1 MTTPATPGQAHA
13 AQPASPEAL
22 SPEAVSPDQ
31 ARSTTRLDTEL
42 VRRGLARSRREAA
55 ELIAAG
61 RVQVRGTVAAR
72 SSVQVQAGDAIEVEG
87 DADDR
92 GYASRGAHKL
102 VGALDATGVPVE
114 GRLCLDAGAST
125 GGFTDVLLRRG
136 ARRVVAVDVG
146 HGQIIDRLRH
156 DERVDVREGVNVRE
170 LRAGD
175 VEPSP
180 DLVVAD
186 LSFISLTMVL
196 PALQAVATPDADL
209 LLMVKP
215 QFEVGRERLGSGG
228 VVRSPELRADAVVE
242 VARAAAELGL
252 TTHDVVRSPLEGPSG
267 NVEFFLWLRA
277 TTPGEDAVDED
288 RVRETVTGQNAQQ
301 GGTA

>member
-1 MTTPATPGQAHA
+1 MPGPARA
-13 AQPASPEAL
+13 AQPEPAGT
-22 SPEAVSPDQ
+22 
-31 ARSTTRLDTEL
+31 TTRLDTEL

-55 ELIAAG
+55 ELIAGG
-61 RVQVRGTVAAR
+61 RVQVRGKVAGR
-72 SSVQVQAGDAIEVEG
+72 SSMQVQDGDEVEVEG

-102 VGALDATGVPVE
+102 VGALDATGIRVE

-146 HGQIIDRLRH
+146 HGQIIDRLRD

-175 VEPSP
+175 VDPAP

-196 PALQAVATPDADL
+196 PALQAVAAPDADL

-228 VVRSPELRADAVVE
+228 VVRSPELRSDAVVE
-242 VARAAAELGL
+242 VARAAAGWGL
-252 TTHDVVRSPLEGPSG
+252 TTHAVVRSPLEGPSG

-277 TTPGEDAVDED
+277 TAPGDGLDGQVDED
-288 RVRETVTGQNAQQ
+288 GIRAVVTGQPAQQ

>member
-1 MTTPATPGQAHA
+1 VTAATTGGAPAA
-13 AQPASPEAL
+13 ASGEPA
-22 SPEAVSPDQ
+22 
-31 ARSTTRLDTEL
+31 RTTTRLDTEL

-61 RVQVRGTVAAR
+61 RVQVHGKVAAR
-72 SSVQVQAGDAIEVEG
+72 SSAQVRDGDPIEVEG

-102 VGALDATGVPVE
+102 VGALDATGLAVE

-136 ARRVVAVDVG
+136 ATRVVAVDVG

-170 LRAGD
+170 LQAGD
-175 VEPSP
+175 VEPAP

-196 PALQAVATPDADL
+196 PALRAVATPAADL

-242 VARAAAELGL
+242 VARTAAALGL

-277 TTPGEDAVDED
+277 TAAGDGPVDEE
-288 RVRETVTGQNAQQ
+288 RIRAIVTTQDAPQ